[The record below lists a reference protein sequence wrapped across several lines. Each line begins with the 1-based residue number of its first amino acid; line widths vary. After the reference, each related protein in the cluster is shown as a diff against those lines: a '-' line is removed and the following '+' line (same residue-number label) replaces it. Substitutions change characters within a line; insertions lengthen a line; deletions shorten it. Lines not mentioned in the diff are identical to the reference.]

1 MTNNLKKLIS
11 FALLMVL
18 SLQLHATIYYISP
31 SGNDNHAGT
40 REETP
45 LASLATVQKKVK
57 AGDIVYILPGTYH
70 VKENEMMDK
79 TSSNV
84 WDIIFDFAISGTESS
99 PIIYKGIQDA
109 QGNRPVFDFSAIN
122 TGKRLT
128 GFYIRAKHLEFSNFE
143 IIGINVPK
151 SSSNTQSEN
160 IRINGGSYCKFY
172 HIAAHDG
179 MGIGFY
185 LTGLSAHNTIS
196 NCDAYNNFDS
206 VNISVNNGGN
216 SDGFGCH
223 VSANCEG
230 NVFEYCRAWQNS
242 DDGFDF
248 INCLSAATVK
258 YSIAY
263 RNGFDKNGNKR
274 ADGNGFKAG
283 GYGMGKGV
291 KISSVPM
298 HEVSHCLSVGNKA
311 HGFYTNHHL
320 GGVKFDHNSA
330 YRNGSYN
337 YSFVNRKGSSLD
349 DAIDVDGYGHIV
361 THNISYKSSKIV
373 TSIDINQ
380 CSIQGNSFSYINQ
393 AWINETL
400 NDDDFYSLSLDEL
413 TAARNTDGSLP
424 TINFMRLKD
433 ETRNYGYGAFN
444 TNYAEPL
451 LTVHLFGDSTM
462 STYEDS
468 DKTKGWGQYFD
479 EMFTSEITIRNWAHT
494 GYTVKN
500 GNNLSWKQAREVM
513 NAGDYALIQYAHN
526 DEKSLSPEEYKK
538 YLATLIKNIKSKKVI
553 PILFTSICRNLME
566 NGKVRGQRGEDPAN
580 TGLHE
585 EYSSYMKDIAKELNV
600 VCLDMTAQTQK
611 LLEGIGTDIAAKY
624 IFDGGYT
631 HTSEEGAR
639 INARIAAT
647 LLYDSNILAGYIL
660 ENSLVDMSSLIA
672 QLRALSS
679 TDIEKITIKQPIDS
693 YYYTLDGKRV
703 TQLLRNHIYIYNG
716 KKFINKK

>member
-1 MTNNLKKLIS
+1 MEATAMDSVAMSAQTARETFLNIAEPGKTVM
-11 FALLMVL
+11 MVL
-18 SLQLHATIYYISP
+18 
-31 SGNDNHAGT
+31 
-40 REETP
+40 
-45 LASLATVQKKVK
+45 
-57 AGDIVYILPGTYH
+57 ILST
-70 VKENEMMDK
+70 
-79 TSSNV
+79 
-84 WDIIFDFAISGTESS
+84 A
-99 PIIYKGIQDA
+99 
-109 QGNRPVFDFSAIN
+109 R
-122 TGKRLT
+122 
-128 GFYIRAKHLEFSNFE
+128 
-143 IIGINVPK
+143 
-151 SSSNTQSEN
+151 
-160 IRINGGSYCKFY
+160 YC
-172 HIAAHDG
+172 
-179 MGIGFY
+179 
-185 LTGLSAHNTIS
+185 
-196 NCDAYNNFDS
+196 
-206 VNISVNNGGN
+206 
-216 SDGFGCH
+216 
-223 VSANCEG
+223 
-230 NVFEYCRAWQNS
+230 
-242 DDGFDF
+242 
-248 INCLSAATVK
+248 
-258 YSIAY
+258 IAY
-263 RNGFDKNGNKR
+263 SNGFDKDGNKR

-283 GYGMGKGV
+283 GYGMGKEV

-311 HGFYTNHHL
+311 NGFYTNHHL
-320 GGVKFDHNSA
+320 GGIKFDHNSA

-337 YSFVNRKGSSLD
+337 YSFVNRKGSTLAD
-349 DAIDVDGYGHIV
+349 NIDVDGYGHIV
-361 THNISYKSSKIV
+361 TNNISYKSSKIIK
-373 TSIDINQ
+373 SIDINQ
-380 CSIQGNSFSYINQ
+380 CTIQGNSFSYINQ
-393 AWINETL
+393 TWINETL
-400 NDDDFYSLSLDEL
+400 NDDDFYSLNLDEL

-444 TNYAEPL
+444 DNYARPL

-479 EMFTSEITIRNWAHT
+479 EMFTSEITIKNWAHT

-500 GNNLSWKQAREVM
+500 GNNLSWKEARGVM

-526 DEKSLSPEEYKK
+526 DEKSLSPEVYKK
-538 YLATLIKNIKSKKVI
+538 YLTTLIKNIKSKKAI

-600 VCLDMTAQTQK
+600 ACLDMTAQTQK

-647 LLYDSNILAGYIL
+647 LLYNNNILADYIL
-660 ENSLVDMSSLIA
+660 YNSLVDMPSLIV
-672 QLRALSS
+672 QLRDLSS
-679 TDIEKITIKQPIDS
+679 TDIEKITIKQPIGS

>member
-1 MTNNLKKLIS
+1 MKKIVLFI
-11 FALLMVL
+11 ALTLAAL
-18 SLQLHATIYYISP
+18 TLHATSYYISP
-31 SGNDNHAGT
+31 SGNDKNNGT
-40 REETP
+40 SKDTP
-45 LASLATVQKKVK
+45 FASLATAQNKVK
-57 AGDIVYILPGTYH
+57 AGDVIYILPGTYQ
-70 VKENEMMDK
+70 VKESEIMDK

-84 WDIIFDFAISGTESS
+84 WDAIFDFTTSGTESS
-99 PIIYKGIQDA
+99 PIIYKGILDA
-109 QGNRPVFDFSAIN
+109 QGNRPVFDLSAIN

-128 GFYIRAKHLEFSNFE
+128 GFYIRAKYLEFSNFE
-143 IIGINVPK
+143 VIGINVPQ
-151 SSSNTQSEN
+151 SSKNTQSEN
-160 IRINGGSYCKFY
+160 IRINGGSYCRFDN
-172 HIAAHDG
+172 IATHDG

-185 LTGLSAHNTIS
+185 LTGRSAHNIIS

-248 INCLSAATVK
+248 INCQSAATAR
-258 YSIAY
+258 YCIAY
-263 RNGFDKNGNKR
+263 RNGFDKDGNKR

-283 GYGMGKGV
+283 GYGMGKEV

-311 HGFYTNHHL
+311 NGFYTNHHL
-320 GGVKFDHNSA
+320 GGIKFDHNSA
-330 YRNGSYN
+330 YKNGGYN
-337 YSFVNRKGSSLD
+337 YSFVNRKGSSLAD
-349 DAIDVDGYGHIV
+349 NIDVDGYGHIV
-361 THNISYKSSKIV
+361 TNNISYKSSKIIK
-373 TSIDINQ
+373 SIDINQ
-380 CSIQGNSFSYINQ
+380 CTIQGNSFSYINQ
-393 AWINETL
+393 TWINETL
-400 NDDDFYSLSLDEL
+400 NDDDFYSLNLDEL

-444 TNYAEPL
+444 DNYARPL

-479 EMFTSEITIRNWAHT
+479 EMFSSEITIKNWAHT

-500 GNNLSWKQAREVM
+500 GNNLSWKEAREVM

-526 DEKSLSPEEYKK
+526 DEKSLSAEEYKK
-538 YLATLIKNIKSKKVI
+538 YLTTLIKNIKSKKAI

-647 LLYDSNILAGYIL
+647 LLYNNNILADYIL
-660 ENSLVDMSSLIA
+660 YNSLVDMPSLIV
-672 QLRALSS
+672 QLRDLSS
-679 TDIEKITIKQPIDS
+679 TDIEKITIRQPLSS

>member
-1 MTNNLKKLIS
+1 MTNNLKKLIF

-160 IRINGGSYCKFY
+160 IRINGGSYCKLY

-185 LTGLSAHNTIS
+185 LTGRSDHNTIS

-248 INCLSAATVK
+248 INCLSVATVK

-263 RNGFDKNGNKR
+263 RNGFDKNGNKH

-291 KISSVPM
+291 KIS
-298 HEVSHCLSVGNKA
+298 
-311 HGFYTNHHL
+311 
-320 GGVKFDHNSA
+320 
-330 YRNGSYN
+330 
-337 YSFVNRKGSSLD
+337 
-349 DAIDVDGYGHIV
+349 
-361 THNISYKSSKIV
+361 
-373 TSIDINQ
+373 
-380 CSIQGNSFSYINQ
+380 
-393 AWINETL
+393 
-400 NDDDFYSLSLDEL
+400 
-413 TAARNTDGSLP
+413 
-424 TINFMRLKD
+424 
-433 ETRNYGYGAFN
+433 
-444 TNYAEPL
+444 
-451 LTVHLFGDSTM
+451 
-462 STYEDS
+462 
-468 DKTKGWGQYFD
+468 
-479 EMFTSEITIRNWAHT
+479 
-494 GYTVKN
+494 
-500 GNNLSWKQAREVM
+500 
-513 NAGDYALIQYAHN
+513 
-526 DEKSLSPEEYKK
+526 
-538 YLATLIKNIKSKKVI
+538 
-553 PILFTSICRNLME
+553 
-566 NGKVRGQRGEDPAN
+566 
-580 TGLHE
+580 
-585 EYSSYMKDIAKELNV
+585 
-600 VCLDMTAQTQK
+600 
-611 LLEGIGTDIAAKY
+611 
-624 IFDGGYT
+624 
-631 HTSEEGAR
+631 
-639 INARIAAT
+639 
-647 LLYDSNILAGYIL
+647 
-660 ENSLVDMSSLIA
+660 
-672 QLRALSS
+672 
-679 TDIEKITIKQPIDS
+679 
-693 YYYTLDGKRV
+693 
-703 TQLLRNHIYIYNG
+703 
-716 KKFINKK
+716 

>member
-31 SGNDNHAGT
+31 SGNDNNAGT

-99 PIIYKGIQDA
+99 PIVYKGLLDA

-128 GFYIRAKHLEFSNFE
+128 GFYIRAQHLNFSNFE
-143 IIGINVPK
+143 VIGINVPK

-160 IRINGGSYCKFY
+160 IRINGGSHCKLY

-185 LTGLSAHNTIS
+185 LTGRSAHNIIS

-248 INCLSAATVK
+248 INCQSVATAK
-258 YSIAY
+258 YCIAY

-311 HGFYTNHHL
+311 NGFYTNHHL
-320 GGVKFDHNSA
+320 GGIKFDHNTA
-330 YRNGSYN
+330 YKNGSYN

-361 THNISYKSSKIV
+361 TNNISYNSSKIV
-373 TSIDINQ
+373 KSIDINR
-380 CSIQGNSFSYINQ
+380 CTILGNSFSYINQ
-393 AWINETL
+393 TWINETL

-433 ETRNYGYGAFN
+433 ESKNFGYGTFN
-444 TNYAEPL
+444 PDT
-451 LTVHLFGDSTM
+451 ST
-462 STYEDS
+462 T
-468 DKTKGWGQYFD
+468 
-479 EMFTSEITIRNWAHT
+479 
-494 GYTVKN
+494 
-500 GNNLSWKQAREVM
+500 
-513 NAGDYALIQYAHN
+513 
-526 DEKSLSPEEYKK
+526 
-538 YLATLIKNIKSKKVI
+538 
-553 PILFTSICRNLME
+553 
-566 NGKVRGQRGEDPAN
+566 
-580 TGLHE
+580 
-585 EYSSYMKDIAKELNV
+585 
-600 VCLDMTAQTQK
+600 
-611 LLEGIGTDIAAKY
+611 GIGSTI
-624 IFDGGYT
+624 INSIHDG
-631 HTSEEGAR
+631 
-639 INARIAAT
+639 
-647 LLYDSNILAGYIL
+647 
-660 ENSLVDMSSLIA
+660 
-672 QLRALSS
+672 
-679 TDIEKITIKQPIDS
+679 
-693 YYYTLDGKRV
+693 YYYTLDGKRQ
-703 TQLLRNHIYIYNG
+703 THPLRNHIYIHNG
-716 KKFINKK
+716 KKIIKK

>member
-373 TSIDINQ
+373 KSIDINQ
-380 CSIQGNSFSYINQ
+380 CTIQGNSFSYINQ

-672 QLRALSS
+672 QLRDLSS